1 VIYKNYWF
9 ITCDVSRLG
18 IDDGVVSRDS
28 FGRRSVSSV
37 GSRSRTSTSR
47 ESELDEQL
55 RQKQQQQQQQQQV
68 KQLSQQVQMMK
79 GMLMQVII
87 LVIRSESA
95 QSQNLS
101 IFCTDFENNLVC
113 PS

>member
-1 VIYKNYWF
+1 VINKNYCF

-18 IDDGVVSRDS
+18 IGDGVASRDS

-47 ESELDEQL
+47 ESEVDEQL
-55 RQKQQQQQQQQQV
+55 RQQQQV
-68 KQLSQQVQMMK
+68 QQLSQQVQMMQ

-87 LVIRSESA
+87 LVFHHSFDFHIWLHCKNSSLLYLQMYSA
-95 QSQNLS
+95 
-101 IFCTDFENNLVC
+101 
-113 PS
+113 